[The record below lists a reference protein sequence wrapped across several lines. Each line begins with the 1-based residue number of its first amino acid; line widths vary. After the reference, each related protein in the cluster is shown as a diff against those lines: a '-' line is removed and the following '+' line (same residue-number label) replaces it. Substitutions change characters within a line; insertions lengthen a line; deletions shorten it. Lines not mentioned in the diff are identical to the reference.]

1 MKKPYG
7 REQHKVSDV
16 VKKLKENIL
25 TSVVS
30 VILTGALVFF
40 GSSFRDLQQSNRQ
53 VVEKLVRLEEV
64 VKSNQLDENLV
75 RQITVNRLNVENLEK
90 LVDKLLE

>member
-1 MKKPYG
+1 M
-7 REQHKVSDV
+7 SDV
-16 VKKLKENIL
+16 IKKLKENIL